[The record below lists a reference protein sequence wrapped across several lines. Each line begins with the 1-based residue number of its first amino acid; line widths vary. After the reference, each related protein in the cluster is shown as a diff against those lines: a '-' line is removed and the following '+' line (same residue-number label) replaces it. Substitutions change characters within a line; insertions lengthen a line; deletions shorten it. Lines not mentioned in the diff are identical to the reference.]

1 MHRGHAMTIPTA
13 QETRERL
20 AKHLAW
26 HPNSGDCLQC
36 AAARLAETFPDS
48 VPASVERPV
57 LDGLL
62 DIAERAAK
70 ELDDVITHLDGEHGD
85 TLRDALSS
93 VAVTTDSG
101 ALTAI
106 LARAACNPDQTA
118 LDTALDTATR
128 RLDRF
133 RVLHARLVTEHVDDP
148 SLLDRLTRANRR
160 AAMIRD
166 LSQAWHGRLPEDPYA
181 PLNHQK

>member
-1 MHRGHAMTIPTA
+1 MGALRRKGP
-13 QETRERL
+13 
-20 AKHLAW
+20 
-26 HPNSGDCLQC
+26 SGG
-36 AAARLAETFPDS
+36 
-48 VPASVERPV
+48 ASC
-57 LDGLL
+57 
-62 DIAERAAK
+62 
-70 ELDDVITHLDGEHGD
+70 TLDGEHGD

-93 VAVTTDSG
+93 VAVTTDFG

-106 LARAACNPDQTA
+106 LARAACNPDETS

-133 RVLHARLVTEHVDDP
+133 RVLHARLVTEHVDR

-160 AAMIRD
+160 ASMIRD
-166 LSQAWHGRLPEDPYA
+166 LSQAWHGRFPEDPYA